1 MPREID
7 MERVLCSL
15 ADLAGGASR
24 GFTLGGAGG
33 GAGGGGGGEGDWP
46 LRGLVVQARAGVVR
60 AFLNWC
66 PHAGHPLNLKPHG
79 FLSPDG
85 ALLLCHSHGA
95 LFEKEGGLCVA
106 GPCAGRSLRAIP
118 IEVEAGLVLLTEGVE
133 PAALQAAVDVSR
145 R

>member
-7 MERVLCSL
+7 TERVLCSL
-15 ADLAGGASR
+15 ADLADGASR
-24 GFTLGGAGG
+24 GFVL
-33 GAGGGGGGEGDWP
+33 GGGGGGDSGDWP

-85 ALLLCHSHGA
+85 TLLMCHSHGA

-118 IEVEAGLVLLTEGVE
+118 IEVDAGLVMLAEGVE
-133 PAALQAAVDVSR
+133 PRALQAEVDFSR

>member
-7 MERVLCSL
+7 TERVLCSL

-24 GFTLGGAGG
+24 GFTLSGG
-33 GAGGGGGGEGDWP
+33 GDWP
-46 LRGLVVQARAGVVR
+46 LRGLVVQARPGVVR

-85 ALLLCHSHGA
+85 TLLLCHSHGA
-95 LFEKEGGLCVA
+95 LFEKEGGMCVA

-118 IEVEAGLVLLTEGVE
+118 IEVEAGLVLLAEGVE
-133 PAALQAAVDVSR
+133 AAAPQATVNVSR

>member
-7 MERVLCSL
+7 TERVLCSL
-15 ADLAGGASR
+15 ADLAGGACR
-24 GFTLGGAGG
+24 GFALGGGDG
-33 GAGGGGGGEGDWP
+33 TRGDWP
-46 LRGLVVQARAGVVR
+46 LRGLVVQARPGIVR

-85 ALLLCHSHGA
+85 TLLMCHSHGA

-106 GPCAGRSLRAIP
+106 GPCAGRSLQAIP
-118 IEVEAGLVLLTEGVE
+118 VEVDADLVMLAEGVE
-133 PAALQAAVDVSR
+133 PLALQAAVDFSR

>member
-7 MERVLCSL
+7 TERVLCSL

-24 GFTLGGAGG
+24 GFTLGTGTGSGAGG
-33 GAGGGGGGEGDWP
+33 GGDWP

-60 AFLNWC
+60 AFLNCC
-66 PHAGHPLNLKPHG
+66 PHAGLPLNLKPHG

-85 ALLLCHSHGA
+85 ALLMCHSHGA
-95 LFEKEGGLCVA
+95 LFEKEDGLCVA

-118 IEVEAGLVLLTEGVE
+118 IEVDAGCVLLAEGVE
-133 PAALQAAVDVSR
+133 PVALMAAVDVSR